1 MDVSNFVLDCRDVT
15 AHAIREVTDVIL
27 PSDLEFKTSVA
38 DVTGV
43 HWRCSVTDYS

>member
-1 MDVSNFVLDCRDVT
+1 MDVGYLVSDG
-15 AHAIREVTDVIL
+15 REVATNSVAEVTYHVL